1 MGPLVL
7 PWSSTGPQ
15 TVVVRLSIYAWGV
28 ALKGQLTHRF
38 VSNGEGF
45 AVNEWVAVGFQ
56 YETYFDVRTSPG
68 SAVLAVASCRSA
80 LSGGA

>member
-7 PWSSTGPQ
+7 WWSSTGPQ
-15 TVVVRLSIYAWGV
+15 NVVVRLSIYAWGV

-56 YETYFDVRTSPG
+56 YETYFGCPHVARERGVSG
-68 SAVLAVASCRSA
+68 SIM
-80 LSGGA
+80 